1 MFKLFPLVIYTDG
14 ATEGYLKNGN
24 INLDDLVIIKLEMEK
39 NLKIGIIGAGIQGVC
54 NALFLQKK
62 GYQVTLFDKD
72 EPGNLSASYGNA
84 GHFSP
89 YASIPLNRPD
99 ILTDVPAMLLS
110 SSGPLAVK
118 WNYVPKMIPWF
129 LKFLKNCSTK
139 NMMHTA
145 KYMHQILDLALP
157 AYDELFDEI
166 DLSGLV
172 ENKGIMYIWND
183 QNLKSREL
191 EINIRN
197 EIGAEQ
203 QLLNQKEIHDLEPN
217 IKKIYHA
224 GVFYK
229 KARHARNPKKI
240 LLKLLDLF
248 LKKDGKFLKLNVQD
262 ITFDNEKPILKSDV
276 QTFIFDRVVIACGA
290 FSKKLTD
297 KLDEK
302 IPLDTE
308 RGYHVHFKGCDHLV
322 SRPVVFTNRGFGM
335 TPMEQGLRVVGTVE
349 FGGLENPLSKGRIKN
364 LVNNAKYMLDGLPEH
379 EDEWL
384 GFRPT
389 LPDYLPVIGPSKNYK
404 NVFYS
409 FGHHHLGWTLAAI
422 SGKIISNMIAN
433 KNTNLNLEPYSSKR
447 F

>member
-1 MFKLFPLVIYTDG
+1 
-14 ATEGYLKNGN
+14 
-24 INLDDLVIIKLEMEK
+24 MEK
-39 NLKIGIIGAGIQGVC
+39 KIKIGVIGAGIQGVC
-54 NALFLQKK
+54 SGLFLQKK
-62 GYQVTLFDKD
+62 GFEVTLFDRN
-72 EPGNLSASYGNA
+72 EPGSQAASYGNA

-110 SSGPLAVK
+110 SYGPLALK

-129 LKFLKNCSTK
+129 LKFIKNCSTK

-172 ENKGIMYIWND
+172 ENQGIMYIWND

-203 QLLNQKEIHDLEPN
+203 QLLNKKEIHDLEPN
-217 IKKIYHA
+217 IKKIYHG
-224 GVFYK
+224 GVLYK
-229 KARHARNPKKI
+229 KARHARNPGKI
-240 LLKLLDLF
+240 WLKLFQNF
-248 LKKDGKFLKLNVQD
+248 LKKEGKFIKLNIQD
-262 ITFDNEKPILKSDV
+262 LNFDEKKPIIRSESQRFV
-276 QTFIFDRVVIACGA
+276 FDKVVIACGA

-297 KLDEK
+297 KLYEN

-308 RGYHVHFKGCDHLV
+308 RGYHIHFKGCDHLI
-322 SRPVVFTNRGFGM
+322 SRPVVFQNRGFGM

-349 FGGLENPLSKGRIKN
+349 FGGLKNSLSKSRINN
-364 LVNNAKYMLDGLPEH
+364 LISNAKYLLDGLPEH

-389 LPDYLPVIGPSKNYK
+389 LPDYLPVIGPSKNY
-404 NVFYS
+404 NNIFYC
-409 FGHHHLGWTLAAI
+409 FGHHHLGWTLGAI
-422 SGKIISNMIAN
+422 SGKIISKMISN
-433 KNTNLNLEPYSSKR
+433 EKTNLDLKPYSSLR
-447 F
+447 FS

>member
-1 MFKLFPLVIYTDG
+1 MKKIR
-14 ATEGYLKNGN
+14 
-24 INLDDLVIIKLEMEK
+24 
-39 NLKIGIIGAGIQGVC
+39 IGIVGSGIQGVC
-54 NALFLQKK
+54 TALFLQKK
-62 GYQVTLFDKD
+62 GYEVILFDRE
-72 EPGNLSASYGNA
+72 EPGSTAASYGNA

-99 ILTDVPAMLLS
+99 ILTDIPAMLLS
-110 SSGPLAVK
+110 STGPLALK

-129 LKFLKNCSTK
+129 LKFIKNCSTK
-139 NMMHTA
+139 NMMRTA

-166 DLSGLV
+166 DLTGLI

-191 EINIRN
+191 EIKIRD

-203 QLLNQKEIHDLEPN
+203 QLLSQKEIHDLEPN
-217 IKKIYHA
+217 IKKVYHA

-229 KARHARNPKKI
+229 QAKHAKNPGKIWVKLFENFIKKG
-240 LLKLLDLF
+240 
-248 LKKDGKFLKLNVQD
+248 GKFLRLDIKDLN
-262 ITFDNEKPILKSDV
+262 FDNDKPVIRSEA
-276 QTFIFDRVVIACGA
+276 QRFIFDKIVIACGA

-297 KLDEK
+297 KLHEN

-308 RGYHVHFKGCDHLV
+308 RGYHIHFKGCDHLI
-322 SRPVVFTNRGFGM
+322 SRPVVFQNRGFGM
-335 TPMEQGLRVVGTVE
+335 TPMEQELRVVGTVE
-349 FGGLENPLSKGRIKN
+349 FGGLKNKISKARIKN
-364 LVNNAKYMLDGLPEH
+364 LVNNAKFLLDGLPEH

-409 FGHHHLGWTLAAI
+409 FGHHHLGWTLGAI
-422 SGKIISNMIAN
+422 SGKIISKMISEQ
-433 KNTNLNLEPYSSKR
+433 KINLELDPYSSLR
-447 F
+447 FN